1 MVVADLGVA
10 ATLKLADEPC
20 GSNYLQRHS
29 YVGSPGWM
37 APEVLVNESGCA

>member
-10 ATLKLADEPC
+10 ATLKLQADACC
-20 GSNYLQRHS
+20 GSSYLQRHS

-37 APEVLVNESGCA
+37 APEVLVNESG